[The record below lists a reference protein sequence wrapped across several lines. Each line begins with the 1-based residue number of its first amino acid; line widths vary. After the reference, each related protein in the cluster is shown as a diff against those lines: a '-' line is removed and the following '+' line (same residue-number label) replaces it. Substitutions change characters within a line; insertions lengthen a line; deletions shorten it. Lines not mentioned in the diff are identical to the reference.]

1 MIYRS
6 FLELAREED
15 ALCREIQERI
25 NMIHAGAEARK
36 DGMVGKLGE
45 AALERVGG
53 EVAKLLPGLHR
64 VRGEMGAHQMMLDAI
79 AERALRERLEQP
91 GVDADA

>member
-15 ALCREIQERI
+15 ALCSQMQERI
-25 NMIHAGAEARK
+25 NFIHAGTDARK
-36 DGMVGKLGE
+36 DGMVGKMGE
-45 AALERVGG
+45 QALERAGE
-53 EVAKLLPGLHR
+53 EVAKILPRLHR
-64 VRGEMGAHQMMLDAI
+64 VRGEMGAHLMMLNAL